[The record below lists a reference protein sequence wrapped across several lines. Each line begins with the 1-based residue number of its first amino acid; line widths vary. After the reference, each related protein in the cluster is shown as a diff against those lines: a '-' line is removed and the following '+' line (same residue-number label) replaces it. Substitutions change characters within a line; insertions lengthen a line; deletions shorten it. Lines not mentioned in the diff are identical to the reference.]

1 MRIFLSRQFILFIL
15 TGGFAAL
22 VNFGSRFLYNTV
34 VDFSAAVTLAYL
46 TGMVTAFILAKL
58 FVFQGQ
64 THSTG
69 KSAVIFSLVN
79 VVSFA
84 QTWIVSMVLAYHLL
98 PAMGIQEFDKAIAS
112 AVGISIPVFT
122 SFIAHKYIT
131 FREMPSQI

>member
-15 TGGFAAL
+15 TGGLAAL
-22 VNFGSRFLYNTV
+22 VNFGSRFLYNMV
-34 VDFSAAVTLAYL
+34 VSFSAAVTLAYL

-79 VVSFA
+79 VLAFA
-84 QTWIVSMVLAYHLL
+84 QTWIVSMFIAYHLL
-98 PAMGIQEFDKAIAS
+98 PYLGIHEFDKAIAS
-112 AVGISIPVFT
+112 AIGISVPVFT
-122 SFIAHKYIT
+122 SFLAHKYIT
-131 FREMPSQI
+131 FREISL